1 VFWSLQYLTAN
12 VVCCSFVEHG
22 FQEGLQAGKISGYE
36 KGFALGI
43 KHGAEINQEVYAA

>member
-1 VFWSLQYLTAN
+1 MCFSILTAN
-12 VVCCSFVEHG
+12 VNVTCCSFVEHG